1 MFYLQLLET
10 DGLNR
15 GGYTHSYLLPPETHT
30 PKFPMLPSVS
40 VLEIIQELSLT
51 IPPVMER

>member
-1 MFYLQLLET
+1 VLHLRLLET

-15 GGYTHSYLLPPETHT
+15 GVYIHSYLVSPETHT
-30 PKFPMLPSVS
+30 PESPMLLSVS